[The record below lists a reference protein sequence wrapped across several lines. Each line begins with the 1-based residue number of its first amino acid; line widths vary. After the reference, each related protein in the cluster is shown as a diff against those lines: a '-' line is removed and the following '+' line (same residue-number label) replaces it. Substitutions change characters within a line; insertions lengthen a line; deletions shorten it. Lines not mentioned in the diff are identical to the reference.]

1 MDHEDRL
8 SMLTDDILLSI
19 LGRVDIISA
28 VRTSV
33 VSTRWK
39 HLPWLLPEFTIDVK
53 DFLPVPQ
60 PNRIKVE
67 HMDEAMASLTKG
79 IRSLLTIARSEFP
92 INRFQ
97 LKLYLINNY
106 SRVVGPMLDK
116 AIEVGILK
124 DMDLSVLDE
133 EEIVDCTDKHI
144 LQQASSVK
152 DLFSGYPSVLT
163 RLTRLSLYNLCF
175 ARWDLHHHLFE
186 CCNQLRYLSLSNCD
200 VGKNAIWK
208 ISAPNSNIIVLE
220 LDVCCLEKLEVLCLP
235 KLERLNWDTWLCPY
249 APLSFDVVPNLQEVS
264 LICGAT
270 NKHEGFIL
278 SEVPS
283 GTTNIHTLT
292 LDFQGEKLWIKPEGK
307 QLFRAFSN
315 LRKLSIHSIFSE
327 FELLWTTNLL
337 EAAPSLE
344 MFDIEIW
351 EHTCDVDREPK
362 VFGERPNPAW
372 KAPDVTSFRNSLL
385 KELQIVAFRPL
396 KQQLEF
402 IRVVMQQAPN
412 LGTIIL
418 KYDDPC
424 EYCEALGIFPPRSS
438 TECVFPKS
446 KDEQDR
452 VINLLKDGVCSPAQ
466 IVFRKPTMTICSPC

>member
-1 MDHEDRL
+1 
-8 SMLTDDILLSI
+8 MLTDDILLSI

-220 LDVCCLEKLEVLCLP
+220 LDVCCFEKLEVLCLP

-249 APLSFDVVPNLQEVS
+249 APLSFDVFPNLQEVS

-278 SEVPS
+278 SEVLS

-292 LDFQGEKLWIKPEGK
+292 LDFQGEKV
-307 QLFRAFSN
+307 S
-315 LRKLSIHSIFSE
+315 
-327 FELLWTTNLL
+327 
-337 EAAPSLE
+337 PSFF
-344 MFDIEIW
+344 MDCCY
-351 EHTCDVDREPK
+351 H
-362 VFGERPNPAW
+362 
-372 KAPDVTSFRNSLL
+372 
-385 KELQIVAFRPL
+385 
-396 KQQLEF
+396 
-402 IRVVMQQAPN
+402 
-412 LGTIIL
+412 
-418 KYDDPC
+418 
-424 EYCEALGIFPPRSS
+424 
-438 TECVFPKS
+438 
-446 KDEQDR
+446 
-452 VINLLKDGVCSPAQ
+452 
-466 IVFRKPTMTICSPC
+466 